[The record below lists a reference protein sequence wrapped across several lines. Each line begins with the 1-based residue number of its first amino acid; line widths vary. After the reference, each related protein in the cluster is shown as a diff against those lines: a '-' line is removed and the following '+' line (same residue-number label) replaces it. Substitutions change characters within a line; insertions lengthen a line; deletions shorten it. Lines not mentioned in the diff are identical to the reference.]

1 MSKQKASLKIK
12 APLLGEVIPVS
23 EVADKTFSDKI
34 LGDGVAIVPQNGQIV
49 SPVDGTLS
57 SIADTKHAFSFT
69 SDDGLEILVHV
80 GLDTVS
86 LKGEGFKV
94 YKNSGDK
101 VKAGELIAEVD
112 LSVLKQNNISAVT
125 PVIVCNLKEDS
136 KIIMN
141 SKNVTVESGVLF
153 SVSEGERTE
162 EIKENGNHGRIFD
175 FLQKLVLVVKI
186 QF

>member
-1 MSKQKASLKIK
+1 MLKQKASLKIK

-57 SIADTKHAFSFT
+57 SVADTKHAFSFT

-86 LKGEGFKV
+86 LKGKYFETHVSAGQKVKKGDILISFDIDGIKKEGF
-94 YKNSGDK
+94 NS
-101 VKAGELIAEVD
+101 
-112 LSVLKQNNISAVT
+112 S
-125 PVIVCNLKEDS
+125 
-136 KIIMN
+136 
-141 SKNVTVESGVLF
+141 F
-153 SVSEGERTE
+153 
-162 EIKENGNHGRIFD
+162 
-175 FLQKLVLVVKI
+175 
-186 QF
+186 